1 MSSPTHDSFDHV
13 FHETAQRHERVWL
26 FLSMSLM
33 SLLFVVALYLVVH
46 AYGVVVQTKAVYS
59 DPAAVPNLAEFQ
71 GSQVKQTGP
80 HSYDVYMLGRIW
92 SWTPSPLKLPEGSTV
107 NFYVTSADV
116 LHGFEVQGTTINVT
130 AIPGIVGKVTY
141 TFAKPGVYHIICNEY
156 CGIGHQAML
165 GEIDITGA
173 KS

>member
-1 MSSPTHDSFDHV
+1 M
-13 FHETAQRHERVWL
+13 
-26 FLSMSLM
+26 
-33 SLLFVVALYLVVH
+33 
-46 AYGVVVQTKAVYS
+46 
-59 DPAAVPNLAEFQ
+59 
-71 GSQVKQTGP
+71 
-80 HSYDVYMLGRIW
+80 
-92 SWTPSPLKLPEGSTV
+92 PEGSTV

-141 TFAKPGVYHIICNEY
+141 TFAKPGVYYIICNEY